1 MEPRVTPPTAGPA
14 GYPPPVYSP
23 NRSGPS
29 YTLQWLDKN
38 YTRYIPA
45 HSSIS
50 VDPNTLYLDPDPVQ

>member
-38 YTRYIPA
+38 YTRYIQA